1 MVRCNRVPSDARWS
15 RGPPDRSVRLK
26 TKQFPAR
33 VSIRAVLF
41 GASMYTDFTAI
52 QRAFKISTLCQF
64 MEATLQPCWEEGF
77 PRHHV
82 HRLPTPV
89 VVEPKGQVGADH
101 EPQMAV
107 VLHLVR
113 HTVLLPLLKDFMGM
127 KEPSPPES
135 LYLAMPIGTPLL
147 PQRTRVLQEASGIFL
162 DLAEDETTIVLV
174 AISHRRL
181 INKTMVIRH
190 APVAL
195 FSLEG
200 KPIWIHP
207 AGPNYGL
214 IRSSFPEGQR
224 QRLLGPRRALRHDL
238 ERFSEMDDATGL
250 PAMYAYAKQC
260 LKAAKEDCEG
270 EDPIYAAVLDFQ
282 SQSLVRKSIATDA
295 EEALKMATQQFL
307 TGFESFFGMGG
318 MFPKPGTLDLA

>member
-1 MVRCNRVPSDARWS
+1 
-15 RGPPDRSVRLK
+15 
-26 TKQFPAR
+26 
-33 VSIRAVLF
+33 
-41 GASMYTDFTAI
+41 MYTDFTAI
-52 QRAFKISTLCQF
+52 QRAFNVSTLCQF
-64 MEATLQPCWEEGF
+64 MEVTLQPCWEEGF

-89 VVEPKGQVGADH
+89 VVESKGQVGTDH

-113 HTVLLPLLKDFMGM
+113 HTVLLPMLKDFRGM
-127 KEPSPPES
+127 MELPPPES
-135 LYLAMPIGTPLL
+135 LYLAMPVGMPLL
-147 PQRTRVLQEASGIFL
+147 PHRTRVLQEASGIFM
-162 DLAEDETTIVLV
+162 DLAEDETTIALV

-200 KPIWIHP
+200 KAIWIHP

-214 IRSSFPEGQR
+214 IKPSFPEGQR

-238 ERFSEMDDATGL
+238 ERFNEMDDATGL

-260 LKAAKEDCEG
+260 LKAAQEDCED
-270 EDPIYAAVLDFQ
+270 EDPVYAAVLDFQ
-282 SQSLVRKSIATDA
+282 SQSLIRKSISTDA
-295 EEALKMATQQFL
+295 EEALKMATHQFL
-307 TGFESFFGMGG
+307 VGFESFFGMGG
-318 MFPKPGTLDLA
+318 LMPRPGVLDLG